1 MLREGEA
8 SGNHKCRWLLDR
20 PPSRTKTIMGACLLP
35 LVYAKLHKLC
45 PVMPGLDPGIHL
57 LAQESLRREWIAGS
71 SPAMTDGS
79 MSMKPGIARSLTP
92 LRNPASPP

>member
-1 MLREGEA
+1 M
-8 SGNHKCRWLLDR
+8 
-20 PPSRTKTIMGACLLP
+20 TIMGACLLP

-71 SPAMTDGS
+71 SPRLSGSILVDGVHGMDS
-79 MSMKPGIARSLTP
+79 SVF
-92 LRNPASPP
+92 